1 MKRLF
6 LLPLLLAACGT
17 QSPQES
23 YLEDFMRE
31 NPSARFLSVDVDENS
46 CWTVDGEPDTY
57 IALAPSMTREE
68 VYELAGRCLR
78 LGKTKEE

>member
-1 MKRLF
+1 MKLIVLVS
-6 LLPLLLAACGT
+6 LLTAACGA
-17 QSPQES
+17 QSAQES

-31 NPSARFLSVDVDENS
+31 YPEARFRNADIDETS
-46 CWTVDGEPDTY
+46 CWTVDKEPDTY
-57 IALAPSMTREE
+57 ISLAPSMTREE